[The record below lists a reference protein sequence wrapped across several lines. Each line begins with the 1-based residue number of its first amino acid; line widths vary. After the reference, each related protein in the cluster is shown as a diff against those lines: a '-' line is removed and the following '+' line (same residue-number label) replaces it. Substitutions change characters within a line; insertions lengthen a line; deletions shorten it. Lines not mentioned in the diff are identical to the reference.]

1 MSKKTGGGNDVEKQ
15 RVRLQRAGFDKNVID
30 LMVQAHIEKSGGHLS
45 IKDHILQLGRVWAED
60 MDVLEKPTMTE
71 LMTRT
76 STVLGTGTELFQ
88 SYLVHRAAPH
98 RLCIFGSEGNAD
110 EDSVDAEGGEGSD
123 AAAEDT
129 RRRPA
134 DRLVRPRRRCV
145 ARRRRRHAASEAAR
159 AAVAHR
165 C

>member
-76 STVLGTGTELFQ
+76 STVLGSGTELFQ
-88 SYLVHRAAPH
+88 SYLVHRTAPPQPAPTAH
-98 RLCIFGSEGNAD
+98 
-110 EDSVDAEGGEGSD
+110 SD
-123 AAAEDT
+123 PVCCWCCGCST
-129 RRRPA
+129 
-134 DRLVRPRRRCV
+134 
-145 ARRRRRHAASEAAR
+145 ASEPR
-159 AAVAHR
+159 VSL
-165 C
+165 

>member
-98 RLCIFGSEGNAD
+98 RLC
-110 EDSVDAEGGEGSD
+110 
-123 AAAEDT
+123 
-129 RRRPA
+129 RRTFRASMLVVLLLLCGKRASRQLVLVSSRTKCFCARSARRGARAGRAVPQ
-134 DRLVRPRRRCV
+134 DPFRLVRR
-145 ARRRRRHAASEAAR
+145 
-159 AAVAHR
+159 
-165 C
+165 

>member
-1 MSKKTGGGNDVEKQ
+1 MRAEARMSKKTGGGNDVEKQ

-76 STVLGTGTELFQ
+76 STVLGSGTELFQ
-88 SYLVHRAAPH
+88 SYLVHRTAPPQPAPTAH
-98 RLCIFGSEGNAD
+98 
-110 EDSVDAEGGEGSD
+110 SD
-123 AAAEDT
+123 PVCCWCCGCST
-129 RRRPA
+129 
-134 DRLVRPRRRCV
+134 
-145 ARRRRRHAASEAAR
+145 ASEPR
-159 AAVAHR
+159 VSL
-165 C
+165 